1 MEKNSVLY
9 QLMDVRMNG
18 IMNKIVMA
26 DEEYREITR
35 RADIA
40 LEKIEALHL
49 PPETMQL
56 IDRYVSEQNAN
67 GSRYGMLAYM
77 LGFSDCTELF
87 LDAPRFPATAET
99 DSRI

>member
-35 RADIA
+35 RAD
-40 LEKIEALHL
+40 
-49 PPETMQL
+49 
-56 IDRYVSEQNAN
+56 
-67 GSRYGMLAYM
+67 
-77 LGFSDCTELF
+77 
-87 LDAPRFPATAET
+87 TAAVFYA
-99 DSRI
+99 

>member
-9 QLMDVRMNG
+9 QLMYVRMNS

-35 RADIA
+35 KADIA

-56 IDRYVSEQNAN
+56 IDRYVSEPLL
-67 GSRYGMLAYM
+67 YGGKKDHGKGA
-77 LGFSDCTELF
+77 
-87 LDAPRFPATAET
+87 DAPFRGLPAAKGIRVHQFMEQRFL
-99 DSRI
+99 